1 MPFWNR
7 PSLFL
12 STLDEAFIYRFQDI
26 LDQPLLY
33 LSAFFERNKGLYYDN
48 LTFVREKNDLLQWL
62 KYFLVG
68 TAHTAEDAV
77 ATLSKILSLR
87 NRLEQR
93 VRSGWGRRVGK
104 ALALLHHLFKDP
116 VLTIKKVEEICDLSP
131 KAAGNLVDT
140 FERAGILKEKTGQS
154 RNRLFLFEPYVR
166 LFE

>member
-1 MPFWNR
+1 MRRWRLESFPPRVMLSNLRRLTFGTSFPCWIGPMRTKTTMPFWNR

-87 NRLEQR
+87 NRLDKGCGQ
-93 VRSGWGRRVGK
+93 GG
-104 ALALLHHLFKDP
+104 
-116 VLTIKKVEEICDLSP
+116 
-131 KAAGNLVDT
+131 AGGSV
-140 FERAGILKEKTGQS
+140 K
-154 RNRLFLFEPYVR
+154 P
-166 LFE
+166 